1 MTPNTNL
8 EDLLRSLDPLTQELD
23 SENATHADAV
33 WEKVQSRSLPA
44 HRHSRR
50 RRWVGVGSLATVGV
64 ATAMAIG
71 LLPGTSPISAAAATL
86 RDAARADAAAAALP
100 ALAPGQYYYQ
110 EAHIAVTCVYTT
122 TPDTGAGV
130 TMTYLSEG
138 TMHNWTSAN
147 GVVETT
153 LTPTAMDEG
162 GSHFATSADQSAW
175 IAAGRPFINCP
186 LALNSTTDGTGQ
198 GTTTVEMDGWGFVQR
213 FAKLFKVSTFE
224 GGGQPF
230 DFFTVAGGVLVRL
243 PASVPQIATLLANGQ
258 VTQWGLVLASPQVCP
273 TTVKPLLPVKGQE
286 SAPTTTTTG
295 CNANQQLAII
305 EQLLQFP
312 GAAQKLGSVLYDI
325 AAQMPGATVTP
336 NVIDNFGATG
346 SLLTIPLA
354 SSGEPG
360 TSSGADVLEIL
371 FDPTSGA
378 LLSTTVVSP
387 GAATRSGT
395 STSSIGYGPIGVV
408 NGIGAVPKSS
418 NSEQR

>member
-1 MTPNTNL
+1 MTPNMNL

-23 SENATHADAV
+23 SENATHADAI
-33 WEKVQSRSLPA
+33 WEKVQSLSLLP

-50 RRWVGVGSLATVGV
+50 WRWVGAGSLATAGV
-64 ATAMAIG
+64 ATALVIG

-86 RDAARADAAAAALP
+86 RHAARADAAAAALP
-100 ALAPGQYYYQ
+100 ALTLGQYYYQ

-122 TPDTGAGV
+122 TPDSGAGV
-130 TMTYLSEG
+130 TMTYVSEG
-138 TMHNWTSAN
+138 IMHNWTTAN

-153 LTPTAMDEG
+153 VAPTAMDEG
-162 GSHFATSADQSAW
+162 GSHFVTAADQSAW

-186 LALNSTTDGTGQ
+186 LAQNSATDGTGQ
-198 GTTTVEMDGWGFVQR
+198 GTTTVEMDAWGFVQR

-230 DFFTVAGGVLVRL
+230 DFFAVAGDVLVRL
-243 PASVPQIATLLANGQ
+243 PANVPQIATLLANGQ
-258 VTQWGLVLASPQVCP
+258 ITQWGLVLASPQVCP
-273 TTVKPLLPVKGQE
+273 TTVKPLLPVKGE
-286 SAPTTTTTG
+286 KSAPATTTTG
-295 CNANQQLAII
+295 CDVNQQIAII

-336 NVIDNFGATG
+336 NVTDNFGATG

-354 SSGEPG
+354 SSAGPTTTSG
-360 TSSGADVLEIL
+360 TDALEIL
-371 FDPTSGA
+371 LDPTSGA

-387 GAATRSGT
+387 GGATSSGT
-395 STSSIGYGPIGVV
+395 STSAIGYGPIGVA

-418 NSEQR
+418 NN